1 MGKIVVLDPSAL
13 PRVTRRPLARRA
25 VHLRAAEGGP
35 RAPAGLRIGFLSNK
49 KANADLLLDELRGI
63 LLERLGGFE
72 TVRAEKSAPLPAPKE
87 VLEELATCDA
97 VVTAIAD

>member
-25 VHLRAAEGGP
+25 VHLRAAEGGG
-35 RAPAGLRIGFLSNK
+35 APAGLRIGFLSNK
-49 KANADLLLDELRGI
+49 KANADLLLDELRGM